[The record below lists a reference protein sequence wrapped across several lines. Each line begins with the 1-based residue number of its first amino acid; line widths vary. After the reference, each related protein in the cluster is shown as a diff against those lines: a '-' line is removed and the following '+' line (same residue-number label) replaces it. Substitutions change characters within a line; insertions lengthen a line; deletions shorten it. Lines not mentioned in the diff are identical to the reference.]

1 MKKGISILLM
11 SFFVLAAAAQT
22 SNPSTQT
29 TNQVKYRNYFD
40 FTRWSVSLE
49 GGLNAFDGDI
59 NQYNKDFFKS
69 VRGRLS
75 GGIAIEHTFNPTISL
90 GLQYYY
96 LPVRANSEYRYK
108 SPEVAANKFQVV
120 EATHNQAYLFL
131 SANLL
136 RAFNK
141 NILTHWGVWANF
153 GLGVAYFNADYTQWN
168 KRRETQEWFKT
179 VVTTYDPNYPN
190 AEVLSDADNVK
201 NAWALIIP
209 FGLNIEYNFTKNL
222 ALGLKIN
229 YSIYNRDDLE
239 GTTYK
244 QTENGGYVD
253 EHGVLQG
260 DGPIPVSKG
269 LNYAGVTNDA
279 IASAFINLRWKFNVD
294 RPHTRNITWRE
305 YDNEALA
312 TAQEALRK
320 QSIVPK
326 NYDDE
331 IRNLQDQIDSIRGDV
346 DQLREYMSPDGPD
359 DDGDGVPNIR
369 DLEPNTPPNSIVDFY
384 GRAISVVG
392 GKPVEDIPA
401 VFFDFDKYN
410 LDEAAKQEVYKA
422 AQIMKQNPNVLCEV
436 RAYCDYMGTDM
447 YNKQLSTNRANRVK
461 DELVKVYGISADRI
475 IANGNGRLLEPPA
488 KYRVNRRAEFHFSE

>member
-1 MKKGISILLM
+1 MRKGISVLLM
-11 SFFVLAAAAQT
+11 SFFVLALTAQT
-22 SNPSTQT
+22 SSTS
-29 TNQVKYRNYFD
+29 NQVRYRGYHD
-40 FTRWSVSLE
+40 FTRWSISLE

-59 NQYNKDFFKS
+59 NQFNKDFFQS

-108 SPEVAANKFQVV
+108 SPEIDATKFQVV
-120 EATHNQAYLFL
+120 ESTHHQGYLFL
-131 SANLL
+131 STNLL
-136 RAFNK
+136 RLFNK
-141 NILTHWGVWANF
+141 NITTHWGIWANV
-153 GLGVAYFNADYTQWN
+153 GIGVAYFNADYTQWN
-168 KRRETQEWFKT
+168 RRRESQEWFKT
-179 VVTTYDPNYPN
+179 VVTTADPEFPN
-190 AEVLSDADNVK
+190 AEVLSDANNVK
-201 NAWALIIP
+201 DAWAMIVP
-209 FGLNIEYNFTKNL
+209 MGLNIEYNFTKNL

-229 YSIYNRDDLE
+229 YTPYNRDDLE
-239 GTTYK
+239 GSKYK

-253 EHGVLQG
+253 ENGKLQS
-260 DGPIPVSKG
+260 DGSGPVSKG
-269 LNYAGVTNDA
+269 LNYAGVTNDI

-294 RPHTRNITWRE
+294 RPHTRNVTWRE

-359 DDGDGVPNIR
+359 DDMDGVPNIR

-384 GRAISVVG
+384 GRAINVAPGSGNTV
-392 GKPVEDIPA
+392 DIPA

-410 LDEAAKQEVYKA
+410 LDETAKQEIFKA
-422 AQIMKQNPNVLCEV
+422 AQIMKQNPNTLCEV
-436 RAYCDYMGTDM
+436 RAYCDYIGGDV
-447 YNKQLSTNRANRVK
+447 YNKQLSVNRANRVK
-461 DELVKVYGISADRI
+461 EELVKVYGISADRI

-488 KYRVNRRAEFHFSE
+488 KYRANRRAEFHFSE